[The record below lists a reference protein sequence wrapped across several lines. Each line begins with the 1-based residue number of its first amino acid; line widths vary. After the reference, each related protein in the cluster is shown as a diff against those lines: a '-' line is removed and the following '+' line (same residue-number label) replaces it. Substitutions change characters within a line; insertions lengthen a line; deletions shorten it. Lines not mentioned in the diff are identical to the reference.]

1 MRDGIFLTKA
11 GHPTV
16 VIVQDAFERA
26 ARAQA
31 KALGLPDLRIYVYQQ
46 HKAGDVAA
54 EEAAKG
60 VVAAGELRLI
70 LERRS

>member
-16 VIVQDAFERA
+16 VFVHDFFEKA

-31 KALGLPDLRIYVYQQ
+31 TALGMPELRIYVYPQ
-46 HKAGDVAA
+46 HKAGDFEA
-54 EEAAKG
+54 EEAVKG
-60 VVAAGELRLI
+60 NHAAHELQKVLTGGD
-70 LERRS
+70 

>member
-1 MRDGIFLTKA
+1 VRDGIFLTKA

-31 KALGLPDLRIYVYQQ
+31 RALGLPDLRIYAYQQ
-46 HKAGDVAA
+46 HKPGDVDA

-60 VVAAGELRLI
+60 VLAASELRLM

>member
-16 VIVQDAFERA
+16 VFVNDFFEKA

-31 KALGLPDLRIYVYQQ
+31 KALGLPDLKIFVSPQPQ
-46 HKAGDVAA
+46 AGDF
-54 EEAAKG
+54 E
-60 VVAAGELRLI
+60 AGEAIKGAQAARELPGW
-70 LERRS
+70 LECR